1 MKKRKI
7 IVLAVT
13 VFALIV
19 TGILGTKLYFIHR
32 ENVEVQKL
40 LKENEEVSKKFE
52 EAKTR
57 SNKLFILKKFKNG
70 YRNYIAQPDCCE
82 IIEKDYEN
90 RIKEMKKYFTK
101 MYEDVIERCTIKED
115 TTAEEMKE
123 FEEELGQLLEY
134 VEMEKEV
141 VLDGS
146 DSFEEV
152 VTHLYRS
159 CQDNYYQLVVDEK
172 QEDASKD
179 EEEQTAKAAQEAVR
193 AYQVNNHD
201 IQEEEEFY
209 VNYISYLKCGLKD
222 NFRTISPQDLDYSY
236 GYWGEGY
243 FDIYGY
249 CITDLDSDGVKE
261 LLIGGNNEELS
272 VVEDIYTIR
281 DGKMIQIA
289 GGWERNRYFL
299 CENGAIANELFESS
313 EVSKYVY
320 SEYKKGALEY
330 VEAVIK
336 EYNGDD
342 DRLYY
347 YGDKKSAQSFG
358 ELDPISEEEAKKI
371 KKKYKYKTVPFIAF
385 DPT

>member
-70 YRNYIAQPDCCE
+70 YQNYIAQPDCRE

-193 AYQVNNHD
+193 SYQVNNND

-330 VEAVIK
+330 VEAVIVNYD
-336 EYNGDD
+336 EEGDISYN
-342 DRLYY
+342 
-347 YGDKKSAQSFG
+347 YGDRKSAQSFG